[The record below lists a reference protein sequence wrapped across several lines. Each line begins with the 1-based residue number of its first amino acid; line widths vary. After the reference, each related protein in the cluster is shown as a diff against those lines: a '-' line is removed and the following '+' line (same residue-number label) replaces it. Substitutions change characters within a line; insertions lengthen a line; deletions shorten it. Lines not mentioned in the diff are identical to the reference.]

1 MNKELSLLLCILLH
15 YFLLFADDVGTALL
29 VELHLT
35 SSYHLIHPVD
45 RELSVTEL
53 LFPWVELFLQLLD
66 LDVLL
71 LDFRG

>member
-53 LFPWVELFLQLLD
+53 LFS
-66 LDVLL
+66 
-71 LDFRG
+71 

>member
-15 YFLLFADDVGTALL
+15 YLLLFADDVGAALL
-29 VELHLT
+29 VEGYLT
-35 SSYHLIHPVD
+35 SLYHLIHPVD
-45 RELSVTEL
+45 RELSVADL